1 MKKTYIFLPLLLI
14 ALLTTACKH
23 TEDTGDDAAIVE
35 TTEAVAEVD
44 TMTLRTQTFRK
55 QLLCN
60 GNLQAIRM
68 AELTLPKSGG
78 NIDRI
83 YVHNGQK
90 VAAGQLIAEADVRD
104 RKLEVEK
111 AKDNLERASIELQDK
126 LISLGYDANATNIPA
141 DLRKRAE
148 SMSGYTAAGYSL
160 RSAQDALKDCRL
172 TAPFSGRISNLEP
185 KAFSAGDKL
194 CMLIDDSY
202 FDVQFKILEAELNFI
217 KRGTHVKITPFVSPD
232 LTING
237 TVTDINPTV
246 DDKGVVTVTARIRN
260 SSPTLLNGMNV
271 RVVVENSVPG
281 MLVVPK
287 RAVVERDGYHVVFMY
302 DAKTHRAVWTYV
314 DILYENLTSFAITGC
329 AKKETTVKPGDIVI
343 VSGNLNLA
351 DDTEVTIAR
360 QVAE

>member
-1 MKKTYIFLPLLLI
+1 MPLLLI
-14 ALLTTACKH
+14 AILTAGCKQK
-23 TEDTGDDAAIVE
+23 EDKKDSDIVAIS
-35 TTEAVAEVD
+35 EAVAEVD
-44 TMTLRTQTFRK
+44 TLSLRRQTFQK

-60 GNLQAIRM
+60 GNLQAVKIV
-68 AELTLPKSGG
+68 ELTLPKAGG
-78 NIDRI
+78 NIEGI

-126 LISLGYDANATNIPA
+126 LISLGYDGNATNVPA

-148 SMSGYTAAGYSL
+148 SMSGYTAAQYTL

-185 KAFSAGDKL
+185 KAYSAGDKF
-194 CMLIDDSY
+194 CTLIDDSY
-202 FDVQFKILEAELNFI
+202 FDVRFKILEAELAFV
-217 KRGTHVKITPFVSPD
+217 KHGTHVKISPFVSPD
-232 LTING
+232 LVING
-237 TVTDINPTV
+237 VVSDINPTV
-246 DDKGVVTVTARIRN
+246 DDKGVVSVTARIKN
-260 SSPTLLNGMNV
+260 TSPILLNGMNV
-271 RVVVENSVPG
+271 RVVVENAVPH

-287 RAVVERDGYHVVFMY
+287 SAVVERDGYHVVFMY
-302 DAKTHRAVWTYV
+302 DSETHRAVWTYV

-329 AKKETTVKPGDIVI
+329 AKKETTVNDGDIVI

-351 DDTEVTIAR
+351 DDTEVTISK
-360 QVAE
+360 